1 MRPSC
6 FPFLS
11 HENTI
16 EGNMLLQQPQLLKTR
31 VNMSFEALPLLCKL
45 TASGST
51 LILILY
57 GKFNSRSY
65 AAFLY
70 SQIKKTIEWNMQL
83 HVIAYWRHNKQS
95 WFWRDD
101 RSCRSVQSLIVSFCR
116 NHEYDTDRF

>member
-45 TASGST
+45 TASGSP

-70 SQIKKTIEWNMQL
+70 SQIKKNNRMEHATPRN
-83 HVIAYWRHNKQS
+83 
-95 WFWRDD
+95 
-101 RSCRSVQSLIVSFCR
+101 SLLTSQQAVLVLKG
-116 NHEYDTDRF
+116 